1 MNNSEFFEAVRLLS
15 KEKNVS
21 ESALLEGIQRAIVTA
36 VKRDYNNKD
45 IVFCE
50 IDEQDKKIRVFVRK
64 NVVGEITDP
73 DEDVTVEQAQRFK
86 KNAVA
91 GDIIEIELETKE
103 VSRIAAEKGK
113 HILRQAIRE
122 AEHGQIREEFQNK
135 NQEIVTAKVSKI
147 DPITLDAFVEIGKI
161 SERLMRSEQLPTDN
175 FKEGDLIK
183 VYVADVKDATKGPRA
198 TISRTHPGLVRRL
211 LESEVPEIFDGT
223 VEIKAVSREAGSRS
237 KIAVYSADEN
247 IDPVGAC
254 IGQRGARVNKIVD
267 LLGGEKLDIV
277 KYSDDPAEFVAA
289 ALAPADVISVTILSE
304 EEHSCRVIVPNNQL
318 SLAIGN
324 KGQNARLAARLT
336 GWKID
341 IRPESGF
348 FGEDEED
355 EKLEVAEDTTAED
368 TLELDDTAEEN
379 TEALDLDGEKTAEA
393 DVEADENT
401 DEE

>member
-1 MNNSEFFEAVRLLS
+1 MNNKEFFEAVRLLG
-15 KEKNVS
+15 KEKNIAQD
-21 ESALLEGIQRAIVTA
+21 ALLDGIQKAIVTA

-50 IDEQDKKIRVFVRK
+50 IDEDKKDMRVFVRK
-64 NVVGEITDP
+64 NVVTEVLDP
-73 DEDVTVEQAQRFK
+73 DEDMTVEQAKRFK
-86 KNAVA
+86 PNALA

-122 AEHGQIREEFQNK
+122 AEHGQIREEFQSK
-135 NQEIVTAKVSKI
+135 NQEIVTAKISKI
-147 DPITLDAFVEIGKI
+147 DPVTLDAFVEIGKI
-161 SERLMRSEQLPTDN
+161 TERLLRTEQLPTDN
-175 FKEGDLIK
+175 FAEGDLVK
-183 VYVADVKDATKGPRA
+183 VYIAEVREATKGPKA

-223 VEIKAVSREAGSRS
+223 VEIKSVSREAGSRS

-247 IDPVGAC
+247 VDPVGAC

-277 KYSDDPAEFVAA
+277 RYSDDPAAFVAA
-289 ALAPADVISVTILSE
+289 ALAPADVISVTVESE
-304 EEHSCRVIVPNNQL
+304 EEKSCKVVVPNSQL

-324 KGQNARLAARLT
+324 KGQNARLAAKLT

-341 IRPESGF
+341 INPETEEAVINF
-348 FGEDEED
+348 DE
-355 EKLEVAEDTTAED
+355 
-368 TLELDDTAEEN
+368 
-379 TEALDLDGEKTAEA
+379 
-393 DVEADENT
+393 
-401 DEE
+401 